1 MEKLEKFIS
10 QLMEALNS
18 AASRTEM
25 RTSAVLIALAISAA
39 LAAYI
44 YFIYRISARTGFY
57 SKSFN
62 KTLALMS
69 LVTTGIVLSM
79 QTSVFVSLGMV
90 GALSI
95 VRFRNV
101 VKEPLDLFFLFW
113 SISVGIIC
121 GTGLYKIAL
130 LLSLVVTAALMLL
143 DLVQTPRAPYLLIIN
158 ASNIAVAAALDTV
171 LKRYTKRYRI
181 KSRTVSSRGVNL
193 IIELHTKQENALV
206 GDCSALEGVSSV
218 SLMAH
223 DGELRA

>member
-1 MEKLEKFIS
+1 MDKIEKFIS
-10 QLMEALNS
+10 QLLEAQGGS
-18 AASRTEM
+18 ASRTEIL
-25 RTSAVLIALAISAA
+25 TSTVFVALGVSTL
-39 LAAYI
+39 LAGYI
-44 YFIYRISARTGFY
+44 YLIYRVSTRTGFY

-130 LLSLVVTAALMLL
+130 LLSLVVTVALMLL

-158 ASNIAVAAALDTV
+158 AANISVAIALDVV

-206 GDCSALEGVSSV
+206 GDCSALEGVTSV

>member
-143 DLVQTPRAPYLLIIN
+143 DLVQSPRAPYLLIIN

>member
-1 MEKLEKFIS
+1 MDKIEKFIS
-10 QLMEALNS
+10 QLLEALGGS
-18 AASRTEM
+18 ASRTEM
-25 RTSAVLIALAISAA
+25 LTSTVFVALGVSTL
-39 LAAYI
+39 LAGYI
-44 YFIYRISARTGFY
+44 YLIYRVSTRTGFY

-130 LLSLVVTAALMLL
+130 LLSLVVTVALMLL

-158 ASNIAVAAALDTV
+158 AANISVAIALDVV

-206 GDCSALEGVSSV
+206 GDCSALEGVTSV

>member
-25 RTSAVLIALAISAA
+25 RTSAVLIALAISAV

-143 DLVQTPRAPYLLIIN
+143 DLVQSPRAPYLLIIN

-206 GDCSALEGVSSV
+206 GTAPRWRGSPPSP
-218 SLMAH
+218 
-223 DGELRA
+223 

>member
-1 MEKLEKFIS
+1 MDKIEKFIS
-10 QLMEALNS
+10 QLLEALGGS
-18 AASRTEM
+18 ASRTEIL
-25 RTSAVLIALAISAA
+25 TSTVFVALGVSTL
-39 LAAYI
+39 LAGYI
-44 YFIYRISARTGFY
+44 YLIYRVSTRTGFY

-130 LLSLVVTAALMLL
+130 LLSLVVTVALMLL

-158 ASNIAVAAALDTV
+158 AANISVAIALDVV

-206 GDCSALEGVSSV
+206 GDCSALEGVTSV

>member
-1 MEKLEKFIS
+1 MEKIEKFIS
-10 QLMEALNS
+10 QLLEALGGS
-18 AASRTEM
+18 ASRTEM
-25 RTSAVLIALAISAA
+25 LTSTVFVALGVSTLLAV
-39 LAAYI
+39 YI
-44 YFIYRISARTGFY
+44 YLIYRVSTRTGFY

-130 LLSLVVTAALMLL
+130 LLCLVVTVVLMLL

-158 ASNIAVAAALDTV
+158 AANISIATALDVV

>member
-1 MEKLEKFIS
+1 MDKIEKFIS
-10 QLMEALNS
+10 QLLEALGGS
-18 AASRTEM
+18 ASRTEM
-25 RTSAVLIALAISAA
+25 LTSTVFVALGVSTL
-39 LAAYI
+39 LAGYI
-44 YFIYRISARTGFY
+44 YLIYRVSTRTGFY

-130 LLSLVVTAALMLL
+130 LLSLVVTVALMLL

-158 ASNIAVAAALDTV
+158 AANISVATALDAV